1 MQVLLSFYYIHGC
14 FFLVDFVKLLYQ
26 VCASLAPV
34 GVPFGALWL
43 LRGSLAPLPILGPGL
58 SRPLDASGASVVVFW
73 VTFWSHLSAHEHAGV
88 AMKVVLIAL
97 G

>member
-1 MQVLLSFYYIHGC
+1 MIFQVLGVPVLLSFCFIHGWYL
-14 FFLVDFVKLLYQ
+14 LVDFVRFLYQ

-58 SRPLDASGASVVVFW
+58 SRPLDASGTIGVVFW
-73 VTFWSHLSAHEHAGV
+73 VTF
-88 AMKVVLIAL
+88 
-97 G
+97 